1 MRISGQR
8 EVGNW
13 AGIIVRW
20 FSIFI
25 ILYHCSAAQFGAPEV
40 MKFRSTHMAMYV
52 FLIFLLY
59 GLGKKDYERRIPWL
73 DWTFALLA
81 LVPVFFIYL
90 DYERIANRYPYLDA
104 LTIYDWVIGLTA
116 IFLTVESCRRSTGWA
131 LPILFLLFLTH
142 ALFGPYFPGVLKQ
155 AAITPTRMLDHLF
168 MTTSGMYGSVT
179 GISAT
184 YVLMFVLLG
193 AVLEQAKGGEL
204 FMNIAAG
211 TAGGT
216 AGGPAKAAV
225 VASGMFGSISGAAV
239 ANVYATGSFT
249 IPLMIRTGFKPKF
262 AAAVEAVASSSGQ
275 LVPPIMGSAAFLI
288 ADFTQTPYLKVAAIA
303 ILPSFL
309 YLYGTYMMVQIEAK
323 RFNLPAM
330 DREAVL
336 DARRRIPP
344 ALHMALCLVVLVFL
358 LAIQKTAFFA
368 AYVAVLSTIF
378 LAQLRKYTRM
388 SLTSILDG
396 LEKGAR
402 VIAPIAAALFVA
414 SLVVGVIELS
424 GLGLR
429 FTSVL
434 LKVSGGSLVITLI
447 LVMFSCLVLG
457 MGLPTSAAYLIVAIF
472 SAPALVQLGV
482 EPLTAHFFV
491 FYYAVISAITPPVAV
506 AAYAAASIAGTP
518 MQETG
523 WTAVRLGAAVYLVP
537 FAMIFSPPLVLV
549 GSWVEIAMA
558 TVTAIIGVTAL
569 AVTVQGYGLIASTII
584 ERVMTGVASML
595 LIYSGWM
602 SDSIGFALLVVVFI
616 LQKRRSKRNREA
628 AGATAPGIS

>member
-1 MRISGQR
+1 MKISGQR
-8 EVGNW
+8 EVKDW
-13 AGIIVRW
+13 AGIMVRW

-25 ILYHCSAAQFGAPEV
+25 ILYHGYAAQFGAPEV
-40 MKFRSTHMAMYV
+40 MKFRSTHLGMYV
-52 FLIFLLY
+52 CMIFLLY
-59 GLGKKDYERRIPWL
+59 GFRKKNYEGRIPWVDL
-73 DWTFALLA
+73 ILAFLA
-81 LVPVFFIYL
+81 LVPILYIFL

-104 LTIYDWVIGLTA
+104 LTVYDWVIGLMA
-116 IFLTVESCRRSTGWA
+116 IVLTVEACRRATGWA
-131 LPILFLLFLTH
+131 LPMLFILFLVH
-142 ALFGPYFPGVLKQ
+142 CLFGQYFPGVLRQ
-155 AAITPTRMLDHLF
+155 AAITPTRLLDHLF
-168 MTTSGMYGSVT
+168 FTTSGMYGSVT

-216 AGGPAKAAV
+216 SGGPAKAAV
-225 VASGMFGSISGAAV
+225 IASGLFGSISGSAV

-275 LVPPIMGSAAFLI
+275 LVPPVMGSAAFLI
-288 ADFTQTPYLKVAAIA
+288 ADFTQNPYLKVATIA

-309 YLYGTYMMVQIEAK
+309 YLYGTYMMVLLEAK
-323 RFNLPAM
+323 RFNLPSM
-330 DREAVL
+330 NREAVL
-336 DARRRIPP
+336 EARSKIPL
-344 ALHMALCLVVLVFL
+344 ALHIGLCLVVLIFL
-358 LAIQKTAFFA
+358 LAIRKTAFYS
-368 AYVAVLSTIF
+368 AYVAVLATIV
-378 LAQLRKYTRM
+378 LAQLRQYTRM
-388 SLTSILDG
+388 GLSDILDG

-402 VIAPIAAALFVA
+402 LIAPIAAALFVA
-414 SLVVGVIELS
+414 SLVVGTIELS

-434 LKVSGGSLVITLI
+434 LKVSGGNLVITLI

-523 WTAVRLGAAVYLVP
+523 WSAVRLGAAVYLVP
-537 FAMIFSPPLVLV
+537 FAMVFSPPLVLV
-549 GSWVEIAMA
+549 GSWGEVAMA
-558 TVTAIIGVTAL
+558 TITAIIGVTAL
-569 AVTVQGYGLIASTII
+569 AITVQGYWVVGSTIL
-584 ERVMTGVASML
+584 ERIVTGAASIM
-595 LIYSGWM
+595 LIYSGWKT
-602 SDSIGFALLVVVFI
+602 DIAGFVLLLLVYV
-616 LQKRRSKRNREA
+616 LQKRRQRAGKVQFTKEGEA
-628 AGATAPGIS
+628 

>member
-1 MRISGQR
+1 MKISGQR
-8 EVGNW
+8 DVTSW
-13 AGIIVRW
+13 SALIVRY

-25 ILYHCSAAQFGAPEV
+25 ILYHGYAAQFGAPEV
-40 MKFRSTHMAMYV
+40 MKFRSTHLAMYV

-59 GLGKKDYERRIPWL
+59 GFRKKDYQGSIPWT
-73 DWTFALLA
+73 DWIFAVLA
-81 LVPVFFIYL
+81 LVPVLFIYL
-90 DYERIANRYPYLDA
+90 DYERIVNRYPYLDP
-104 LTIYDWVIGLTA
+104 LTVYDWVIGLSA
-116 IFLTVESCRRSTGWA
+116 IILTVEACRRSTGWA
-131 LPILFLLFLTH
+131 LPILFLFFLVH
-142 ALFGPYFPGVLKQ
+142 SLFGQYFPGVMRQ
-155 AAITPTRMLDHLF
+155 AAITPTRLLDHLF
-168 MTTSGMYGSVT
+168 LTASGMYGSVT

-204 FMNIAAG
+204 FMNVAAG

-216 AGGPAKAAV
+216 SGGPAKSAV
-225 VASGMFGSISGAAV
+225 IASGLFGSISGSAV

-262 AAAVEAVASSSGQ
+262 AASVEAVASSSGQ

-288 ADFTQTPYLKVAAIA
+288 ADFTQNPYLKVATVA

-309 YLYGTYMMVQIEAK
+309 YLYGAYMMVVLEAR
-323 RFNLPAM
+323 RFKLPSM
-330 DREAVL
+330 NREAVL
-336 DARRRIPP
+336 EARSRILP
-344 ALHMALCLVVLVFL
+344 ALHIGLCLVVLIIL
-358 LAIQKTAFFA
+358 LAMRKTAFFS
-368 AYVAVLSTIF
+368 AYVAVLATII
-378 LAQLRKYTRM
+378 LAQMRQYTRM
-388 SLTSILDG
+388 RVVDILDG

-402 VIAPIAAALFVA
+402 LIAPIASALFVA
-414 SLVVGVIELS
+414 SLVVGTIELS

-434 LKVSGGSLVITLI
+434 LKVSGGSLLITLI

-482 EPLTAHFFV
+482 QPLTAHFFV

-523 WTAVRLGAAVYLVP
+523 WSAVRLGAAVYLVP
-537 FAMIFSPPLVLV
+537 FAMVFSPPLVLI
-549 GSWVEIAMA
+549 GHWSEIAVA
-558 TVTAIIGVTAL
+558 VVTAIIGVTAL
-569 AVTVQGYGLIASTII
+569 AITVQGYWLVGSTLL
-584 ERVMTGVASML
+584 ERFMTGFAAIL
-595 LIYSGWM
+595 LIYSGWRT
-602 SDSIGFALLVVVFI
+602 DTVGIVLLLIVYI
-616 LQKRRSKRNREA
+616 LQRRRKHGTPSMQPA
-628 AGATAPGIS
+628 